1 MVQKKVTNL
10 KFGEAREMLE
20 EILKEIEDNEV
31 DVDELADRVRTAAEL
46 IRVCKDKLERTK
58 MEVEKVVAEL
68 IPRETVNID
77 DGEVSESGPGEEV
90 TDTDDS
96 AVPF

>member
-1 MVQKKVTNL
+1 MTKKKVTSL

-20 EILKEIEDNEV
+20 KILREIEDNEV

-68 IPRETVNID
+68 IPRD
-77 DGEVSESGPGEEV
+77 APDGTGENVANEEAAEESP
-90 TDTDDS
+90 DADDS
-96 AVPF
+96 TAPF

>member
-1 MVQKKVTNL
+1 
-10 KFGEAREMLE
+10 MLE
-20 EILKEIEDNEV
+20 KILKEIEDNEV

-68 IPRETVNID
+68 IPRDTV
-77 DGEVSESGPGEEV
+77 
-90 TDTDDS
+90 DDS
-96 AVPF
+96 GGASPDADDSSAPF